1 MLHLRWR
8 HFLPKISNLL
18 VKRCGCCAQAS
29 VQPFSRSAIQP
40 SSQPETPLTQV
51 GSSRVPSCFWALPF
65 K

>member
-8 HFLPKISNLL
+8 HFSPKILNLS
-18 VKRCGCCAQAS
+18 VKRCWHCAQA
-29 VQPFSRSAIQP
+29 AIQP